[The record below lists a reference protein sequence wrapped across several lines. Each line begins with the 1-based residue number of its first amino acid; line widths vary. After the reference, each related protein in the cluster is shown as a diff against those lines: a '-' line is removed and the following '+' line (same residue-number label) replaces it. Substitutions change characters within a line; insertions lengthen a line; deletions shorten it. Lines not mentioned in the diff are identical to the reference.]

1 MNITQILKQ
10 NIAGK
15 LLNHGIVFLI
25 NIAIVR
31 ILGASGSGYYFN
43 ELYLLNF
50 FVFIF
55 SAGLDYAAIAWLSR
69 EPNLLNVIHQKLI
82 NVSLF
87 FIAAL
92 LFFGLILLPKINFN
106 FIQPALAIIL
116 FGAGNIMLVLF
127 QGVLSAFRKFNI
139 QNGILAITNTVFLFY
154 LIFFINTNDHT
165 KVFQVSIGYAILYF
179 AQGILMVI
187 LSYKKSTAKQ
197 VEINWLPFYRHGIF
211 IMFSS
216 LIYFCF
222 LRIDN
227 FFVEKNC
234 DSTTLSNYV
243 QCGKIGQ
250 YFIYFSSVI
259 SSTLLPFISS
269 EKLGSNFNEWK
280 KMMKPYIILVLI
292 GAIILTSFGQ
302 IIYPFL
308 FGHEFLEMNNLMLI
322 LLPGYVCLAILTL
335 MNAIYIGKGN
345 IKKIFKGDLMGLI
358 IVLSFDSFLVPE
370 YGAKAAAVISSVAYC
385 MVFLY
390 LWHGLK
396 NQFSVNNK

>member
-82 NVSLF
+82 NVTLF

-139 QNGILAITNTVFLFY
+139 QNGILAITNTVFLLY
-154 LIFFINTNDHT
+154 LIFFINTNDHK

-179 AQGILMVI
+179 AQGILMLI
-187 LSYKKSTAKQ
+187 LSYKKTTTKQ
-197 VEINWLPFYRHGIF
+197 VEINWRPFYKHGIF
-211 IMFSS
+211 IMLSS

-234 DSTTLSNYV
+234 DSITLSNYV

-269 EKLGSNFNEWK
+269 EKLGSNFKEWK

-292 GAIILTSFGQ
+292 GAIILTLFGQ
-302 IIYPFL
+302 NIYPFL

-358 IVLSFDSFLVPE
+358 IVFSFDSFLVPE

>member
-127 QGVLSAFRKFNI
+127 QGVFLAARPRRFRVAGSSNS
-139 QNGILAITNTVFLFY
+139 AIT
-154 LIFFINTNDHT
+154 
-165 KVFQVSIGYAILYF
+165 
-179 AQGILMVI
+179 
-187 LSYKKSTAKQ
+187 
-197 VEINWLPFYRHGIF
+197 
-211 IMFSS
+211 
-216 LIYFCF
+216 
-222 LRIDN
+222 
-227 FFVEKNC
+227 
-234 DSTTLSNYV
+234 
-243 QCGKIGQ
+243 
-250 YFIYFSSVI
+250 
-259 SSTLLPFISS
+259 
-269 EKLGSNFNEWK
+269 
-280 KMMKPYIILVLI
+280 
-292 GAIILTSFGQ
+292 
-302 IIYPFL
+302 
-308 FGHEFLEMNNLMLI
+308 
-322 LLPGYVCLAILTL
+322 
-335 MNAIYIGKGN
+335 
-345 IKKIFKGDLMGLI
+345 
-358 IVLSFDSFLVPE
+358 
-370 YGAKAAAVISSVAYC
+370 
-385 MVFLY
+385 
-390 LWHGLK
+390 
-396 NQFSVNNK
+396 